1 MFAQTIVQIIR
12 MKKSTT
18 LKNIALQVGVSVPT
32 VSRVLNGKS
41 KHYRISKETQELILK
56 AAKELNYSPN
66 QLARG
71 LRLKR
76 TNTLGYITPD
86 ISNPFFSTIARV
98 VEKYAR
104 KQGYSII
111 LCDSEESTDI
121 EAESIKLLTDR
132 KIDGLIISPVGQA
145 TEHLKEAYNKIPIVL
160 IDRFFDDLDFPYV
173 ASDNYKGAYEATSYL
188 IENSHSRIAYIQGL
202 KNTSPNNERVRGF
215 KDAHKHF
222 GIALDESLIVGN
234 SFGEENG
241 YIEMKLLLKR
251 NRIPSAVFAGSNL
264 ISLGALKALAEEN
277 LNVPGDISMISFD
290 DQPYSRFL
298 ATPMTTVS
306 QQSSQIGQLATKIL
320 IDLIET
326 NKQFEPKGILLPTT
340 LIKRNSVKT
349 IRPAK
354 LNEDGFAQNI
364 TA

>member
-1 MFAQTIVQIIR
+1 
-12 MKKSTT
+12 MKKSIT
-18 LKNIALQVGVSVPT
+18 LKNIAIQAGVSVPT

-41 KHYRISKETQELILK
+41 KHYRISNETRELILK
-56 AAKELNYSPN
+56 VAKELNYSPN

-86 ISNPFFSTIARV
+86 ISNPFFSSIARV

-104 KQGYSII
+104 RQGYSII
-111 LCDSEESTDI
+111 LCDSEENTDI
-121 EAESIKLLTDR
+121 EEDSIQLLNDR

-145 TEHLKEAYNKIPIVL
+145 TDHLKEAYNKNIPIVL
-160 IDRFFDDLDFPYV
+160 IDRFFPDLDFPYV
-173 ASDNYKGAYEATSYL
+173 TSDNYKGSLEATSYL
-188 IENSHSRIAYIQGL
+188 IDSGHTRIAYIQGL
-202 KNTSPNNERVRGF
+202 KNTSPNNERIKGF
-215 KDAHKHF
+215 KDAHKNF
-222 GIALDESLIVGN
+222 GIELDESLIVGN

-251 NRIPSAVFAGSNL
+251 SNKPSAVFAGSNL

-277 LNVPGDISMISFD
+277 MKVPDDISMISFD
-290 DQPYSRFL
+290 DQPYSKFL

-306 QQSSQIGQLATKIL
+306 QPSSQIGQLATKIL
-320 IDLIET
+320 IDIIET

-340 LIKRNSVKT
+340 LIKRDSVRIIHSELAEN
-349 IRPAK
+349 IRANGIVP
-354 LNEDGFAQNI
+354 
-364 TA
+364 

>member
-1 MFAQTIVQIIR
+1 
-12 MKKSTT
+12 MKKIAT
-18 LKNIALQVGVSVPT
+18 LKNIANQVGVSIST

-41 KHYRISKETQELILK
+41 EYYRISEVTRELILK
-56 AAKELNYSPN
+56 VAKELNYSPN

-86 ISNPFFSTIARV
+86 ISNPFFSNIAKV

-111 LCDSEESTDI
+111 LCDSEENTEI
-121 EAESIKLLTDR
+121 EVDSIKLLTDR
-132 KIDGLIISPVGQA
+132 KIDGLIISPVGQRVD
-145 TEHLKEAYNKIPIVL
+145 HLKEVYNRNIPIIL
-160 IDRFFDDLDFPYV
+160 IDRFFPDIDLPFIT
-173 ASDNYKGAYEATSYL
+173 SDNYKGSLEATSYL
-188 IENSHSRIAYIQGL
+188 IECGHIRIAYIQGL
-202 KNTSPNNERVRGF
+202 KNTSPNNERVKGF
-215 KDAHKHF
+215 KDAHTNF
-222 GIALDESLIVGN
+222 GIEFDDSLIVGN

-251 NRIPSAVFAGSNL
+251 NNKPSAVFAGSNL

-277 LNVPGDISMISFD
+277 LKVPDDISMISFD
-290 DQPYSRFL
+290 DQPYSKFL

-306 QQSSQIGQLATKIL
+306 QQGSHIGQLATKIL

-340 LIKRNSVKT
+340 LIKRNSVKILEPIELT
-349 IRPAK
+349 G
-354 LNEDGFAQNI
+354 NG
-364 TA
+364 

>member
-1 MFAQTIVQIIR
+1 

-18 LKNIALQVGVSVPT
+18 LKNIANQVGVSIPT

-41 KHYRISKETQELILK
+41 KHYRISEETQGLILK
-56 AAKELNYSPN
+56 VAKELNYSPN

-86 ISNPFFSTIARV
+86 ISNPFFSNIAKV

-111 LCDSEESTDI
+111 LCDSEENTDI
-121 EAESIKLLTDR
+121 EADSIQLLADR
-132 KIDGLIISPVGQA
+132 KIDGLIISPVGQSVD
-145 TEHLKEAYNKIPIVL
+145 HLKEIYNRNIPIVL
-160 IDRFFDDLDFPYV
+160 IDRFFPDFDFPYV
-173 ASDNYKGAYEATSYL
+173 ASDNYKGALEATSYL
-188 IENSHSRIAYIQGL
+188 IECGHIRIAYIQGL
-202 KNTSPNNERVRGF
+202 KNTSPNNERVKGF
-215 KDAHKHF
+215 KDAHRNF
-222 GIALDESLIVGN
+222 GIEFDDSLIVGN

-241 YIEMKLLLKR
+241 YIEMKLLVKR
-251 NRIPSAVFAGSNL
+251 NNKPSAVFAGSNL

-277 LNVPGDISMISFD
+277 LKVPDDISMISFD

-306 QQSSQIGQLATKIL
+306 QQGSQIGQLATKIL

-340 LIKRNSVKT
+340 LIKRNSVK
-349 IRPAK
+349 II
-354 LNEDGFAQNI
+354 EDAEI
-364 TA
+364 TGNGKANRILS

>member
-1 MFAQTIVQIIR
+1 

-18 LKNIALQVGVSVPT
+18 LKNIANQVDVSVST
-32 VSRVLNGKS
+32 ISRVLNGKS
-41 KHYRISKETQELILK
+41 KHYRISEETQQLILN

-86 ISNPFFSTIARV
+86 ISNPFFSNIAKV

-104 KQGYSII
+104 KLGYSII
-111 LCDSEESTDI
+111 LCDSEENTDI
-121 EAESIKLLTDR
+121 EANSIQLLIDR
-132 KIDGLIISPVGQA
+132 KIDGLIISPVGQ
-145 TEHLKEAYNKIPIVL
+145 TVDHLKETYNRNIPIVL
-160 IDRFFDDLDFPYV
+160 IDRFFPDFDLPYV
-173 ASDNYKGAYEATSYL
+173 ASDNYKGALEATSYL
-188 IENSHSRIAYIQGL
+188 IECGHTRIAYIQGL
-202 KNTSPNNERVRGF
+202 KNTSPNNERVKGF
-215 KDAHKHF
+215 KDAHRNF
-222 GIALDESLIVGN
+222 GIEFDDSLIVGN

-241 YIEMKLLLKR
+241 YIEMKLLVKR
-251 NRIPSAVFAGSNL
+251 NNKPSAVFAGSNL

-277 LNVPGDISMISFD
+277 LKVPDDISMISFD

-306 QQSSQIGQLATKIL
+306 QQGSQIGQLATKIL

-340 LIKRNSVKT
+340 LIKRNSVR
-349 IRPAK
+349 II
-354 LNEDGFAQNI
+354 EDAEI
-364 TA
+364 TGNGKANSILS